1 MLVTDESRRTEQGNT
16 YRDICRS
23 PKRGSKELWIHL
35 TGVRNGMKEPQM
47 KESISQVSYIY
58 SPTEFKGSNEFTK
71 REKTKATDHNEG
83 IQSW

>member
-47 KESISQVSYIY
+47 KESISRVSYIY
-58 SPTEFKGSNEFTK
+58 SPTEFKGSDKFTK

>member
-1 MLVTDESRRTEQGNT
+1 MTKESRRTEQGNT
-16 YRDICRS
+16 YRDIFRS

-35 TGVRNGMKEPQM
+35 TGDRNGMKDSQM
-47 KESISQVSYIY
+47 KESVSRVSYIY
-58 SPTEFKGSNEFTK
+58 SPTEFKGSDKFKK